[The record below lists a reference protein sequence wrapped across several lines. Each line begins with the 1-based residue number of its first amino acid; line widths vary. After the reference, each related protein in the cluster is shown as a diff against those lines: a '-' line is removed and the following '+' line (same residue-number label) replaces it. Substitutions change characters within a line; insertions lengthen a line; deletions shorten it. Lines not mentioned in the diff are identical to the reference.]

1 MALETVYAIHSF
13 SAEKGDEI
21 SFEYGEPI
29 LVFEKDEMYGDGWW
43 QGKNV
48 RGEIGLFPMNY
59 TSYSKPLPPSPKFH
73 RHNKLTYNNNKSNN
87 SNRNSKR
94 DSINFNNY
102 RIPLTNQYNY
112 HSIDGMIDDIQSKSD
127 ETSLNNL
134 IEKVSETGGGIKGEK
149 DEQFHPTMWNVEK
162 VCSWL
167 HEKGFD
173 SVMQKNF
180 RDNDIT
186 GDILLDLN
194 TDMLKELNI
203 ASFGKR
209 VHIMNAITALKSEF
223 SINDKNKEDEKDDS
237 SEYEEQIF
245 VDQKPSSRKLGNRKY
260 SISNPSLSKYP
271 DNNDTNITHEGFQ
284 NRSQRSSTAVK
295 FSNDTKKASY
305 PHQATLQKSESKF
318 SNKENSDEKNNKSQ
332 RSIFSK
338 MSQLTKSNNN
348 KKTQKS
354 LSMFSPQKKTD
365 KPRTIS
371 TGDVLDSIGVPD
383 HEGWLKKQG
392 NKYKVWKSRLCILK
406 DANLYYLKTDK
417 NLNSVIVKGHI
428 NLTNYRVIPD
438 ENLLYGKYGFKLV
451 HDTNRTHY
459 FAHDDQ
465 QSIKE
470 WMKAIMKATI
480 SRDVKVPVISSNNII
495 TMPLDEARKMA
506 PRPPPLPPSSPSH
519 FSTFPTQRQPRTNI
533 LLASKASSPTLR
545 PESPPL
551 SIRSIKIPYIYDIYL

>member
-29 LVFEKDEMYGDGWW
+29 LVFEKDE
-43 QGKNV
+43 
-48 RGEIGLFPMNY
+48 I
-59 TSYSKPLPPSPKFH
+59 
-73 RHNKLTYNNNKSNN
+73 
-87 SNRNSKR
+87 
-94 DSINFNNY
+94 
-102 RIPLTNQYNY
+102 IPLTNQYNY

-134 IEKVSETGGGIKGEK
+134 IEKVSETG
-149 DEQFHPTMWNVEK
+149 EK

-551 SIRSIKIPYIYDIYL
+551 SIRSIKKNY